1 MKQEVLNKKEGGVG
15 QCSKALIGSTRGAP
29 STPQLRQERR
39 SGTFPRT
46 VIPQCLILFCIS
58 VDRCSRSYRSASC
71 TSSSLGC
78 VVQEVLGNLFLSSE
92 EVYRICMFVASLCYS
107 ALVYSSSSQF
117 TSSVSV
123 VAPLN
128 GSEGCGESR
137 PEDSS
142 TRHELQEGPSMVGRK
157 QQAFFITSPCRARIE
172 RVGCGG
178 FSQSHS
184 SEIGSETRGAAHQ
197 SSPTPLQQRC
207 YAPPALCCGDDVG

>member
-1 MKQEVLNKKEGGVG
+1 MLNKEEGGVG

-107 ALVYSSSSQF
+107 ALVYSTSSQF

-142 TRHELQEGPSMVGRK
+142 TSTSCKKVPAWSVENNKRSSQRRHVVRELNVLVAEASLK
-157 QQAFFITSPCRARIE
+157 TI
-172 RVGCGG
+172 
-178 FSQSHS
+178 
-184 SEIGSETRGAAHQ
+184 
-197 SSPTPLQQRC
+197 PLKC
-207 YAPPALCCGDDVG
+207 LHAPPRDRATIQIADASCPRLHEFRSVQPRWW

>member
-78 VVQEVLGNLFLSSE
+78 VVQEVLGN
-92 EVYRICMFVASLCYS
+92 
-107 ALVYSSSSQF
+107 
-117 TSSVSV
+117 
-123 VAPLN
+123 
-128 GSEGCGESR
+128 
-137 PEDSS
+137 
-142 TRHELQEGPSMVGRK
+142 
-157 QQAFFITSPCRARIE
+157 FF
-172 RVGCGG
+172 
-178 FSQSHS
+178 
-184 SEIGSETRGAAHQ
+184 
-197 SSPTPLQQRC
+197 
-207 YAPPALCCGDDVG
+207 